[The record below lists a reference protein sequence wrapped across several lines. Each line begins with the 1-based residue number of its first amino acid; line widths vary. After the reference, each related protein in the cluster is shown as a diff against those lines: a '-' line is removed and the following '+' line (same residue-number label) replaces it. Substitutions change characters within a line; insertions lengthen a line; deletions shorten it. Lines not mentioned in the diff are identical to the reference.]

1 MIKLPFIYTK
11 RLLLRP
17 LRKQDAKSIYAY
29 AKREDVGPSAGWVP
43 HTSIQD
49 TYEFIDYALHKRKLN
64 QPGVWVII
72 EQTTDRLIGTIE
84 IHSYQGYKAEIG
96 FVLHPNCWNQGYITE
111 ASLAVMVYAFEEL
124 KLSRLAYHHFLD
136 NYASRRVREKL
147 GFHIEG
153 IKRKGFKHGDG
164 TILDEVVASF
174 TKDDYKAKKALF
186 DEVKASIKI
195 LN

>member
-17 LRKQDAKSIYAY
+17 LRKQDAKAIYTY
-29 AKREDVGPSAGWVP
+29 AKREDVGPSAGWMP

-49 TYEFIDYALHKRKLN
+49 TYDFIDYAIHKRKLN

-96 FVLHPNCWNQGYITE
+96 FVLHPIAQNQGYITE
-111 ASLAVMVYAFEEL
+111 ASLAVMVFAFEEL
-124 KLSRLAYHHFLD
+124 RLSRLAYHHFLD

-147 GFHIEG
+147 GFTIEG
-153 IKRKGFKHGDG
+153 IKRKGFKHANGNV
-164 TILDEVVASF
+164 LDEVVASF
-174 TKDDYKAKKALF
+174 TMDDYKANKERF
-186 DEVKASIKI
+186 DAVKASIKI
-195 LN
+195 IN